1 LDVIL
6 RSSANGGTT
15 KNLSNEWSAKIIKLV
30 GGNEMKKEA
39 RRLLFQQVD
48 VYPVT
53 CEKLSEGR
61 SNLEVLEA
69 VIRGGAKIIQL
80 REKEY
85 QKKDLYYLAL
95 KFREMTAKDGVLLI
109 INDHVDIALGVQA
122 DGVHLGQDDLPLT
135 VASQLAPELL
145 IGASS
150 HSLEQALQAVKDGA
164 DYINIGPIFPT
175 RTKEGVERVLGP
187 EAISTISPHVE
198 VPFTV
203 MGGINE
209 ENIEQVLAQGARRV
223 AMVTAITRA
232 ADIAKKV
239 RSLQDKI
246 RKFSE

>member
-1 LDVIL
+1 
-6 RSSANGGTT
+6 
-15 KNLSNEWSAKIIKLV
+15 
-30 GGNEMKKEA
+30 MKKEA

-53 CEKLSEGR
+53 CEELSEGR

-164 DYINIGPIFPT
+164 DYVNIGPIFPT